1 MSNTIFRVGTANM
14 YDNAIRNVSARQTSL
29 VNLQENLTS
38 GKRVVRASDDP
49 VSAAQAERALTRI
62 SRIQTEQR
70 ALENQRNAIAQAEST
85 MGDAIGLVQEA
96 RQLMVNAGNG
106 ALSSNE
112 RATIANQLQSLRDQ
126 LTAVA
131 NRTDTNGIPLLGAL
145 GSAQSPFMGPLN
157 STPDYLFAGQA
168 GQTASDG
175 VTLPNTLD
183 GDSAFMF
190 DAKRDGSFHAAITPG
205 TSTVIVPGATTPSV
219 PAMGQP
225 NRALTT
231 SAITVAEGTNFNKDP
246 VTGLAYTYSVSFS
259 NVTLD
264 PATNTLSA
272 TYNVSSTDPAFV
284 PPAAQTLNPIKIG
297 EKGEFNINGLP
308 PGMSMKVT
316 TLPTKAVD
324 GTITLSPANG
334 DTINISPQASV
345 FSVIDKAIAEIK
357 AAPNSNVAAQ
367 AISQAL
373 ANVDIG
379 LERMSNIRSYAGE
392 LLNRADRITGDQEKR
407 SVQLESDRSRAE
419 DLDMIKGISDFQNQ
433 QTGYQAA
440 LQAYASVQKLSLFN
454 YIG

>member
-85 MGDAIGLVQEA
+85 MGDAISLVQEA
-96 RQLMVNAGNG
+96 RQLMVSAGSG
-106 ALSSNE
+106 TLTSND

-231 SAITVAEGTNFNKDP
+231 SAITVAEGTNFNKNP
-246 VTGLAYTYSVSFS
+246 ATGLAYTYSVSFS

-367 AISQAL
+367 ASGQAL
-373 ANVDIG
+373 ANIDIG

-392 LLNRADRITGDQEKR
+392 LLNRADRITGDQSKR
-407 SVQLESDRSRAE
+407 SEQLEADRSRAE

-440 LQAYASVQKLSLFN
+440 LQTYASVQKLSLFN
-454 YIG
+454 YIS